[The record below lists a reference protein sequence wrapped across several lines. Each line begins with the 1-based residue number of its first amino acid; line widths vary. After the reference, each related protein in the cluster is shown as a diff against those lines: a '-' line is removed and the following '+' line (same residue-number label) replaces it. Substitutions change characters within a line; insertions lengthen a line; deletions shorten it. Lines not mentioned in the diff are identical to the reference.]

1 MQIFRKLNFSSG
13 TTLSF
18 IGSHIHVEN
27 VIQIG
32 VMEMKFAKPV
42 AQRLKSF
49 CALDA
54 RRQLRVAAGL
64 TEACSAH
71 DFASNST
78 HTRTPPP
85 LTYAW
90 RAS

>member
-1 MQIFRKLNFSSG
+1 MQIFRKLNFSNG
-13 TTLSF
+13 TKFYWLAHT
-18 IGSHIHVEN
+18 HVEN

-32 VMEMKFAKPV
+32 VMEMKFAKLV

-49 CALDA
+49 CALNA

-78 HTRTPPP
+78 HTHAHAPP